1 VDDTV
6 VVEDDYDEESVMAEG
21 GVQPHIVSPPPTI
34 TITAPPTTPPTETTT
49 ETTTVPPVT
58 PEITPAASGVRR
70 MLRNG

>member
-1 VDDTV
+1 MDDTV

-21 GVQPHIVSPPPTI
+21 GVHPPPTI

-49 ETTTVPPVT
+49 ETTTAPPVT

-70 MLRNG
+70 MLRNE

>member
-1 VDDTV
+1 MDDTV

-49 ETTTVPPVT
+49 VPPVT

>member
-21 GVQPHIVSPPPTI
+21 QPHIVSPPPTI

-49 ETTTVPPVT
+49 ETTTAPPVT

-70 MLRNG
+70 MLRNE